1 MRKLPMFLI
10 WMIVF
15 PLTSIAT
22 DRPLVFTGICDASAA
37 AAVNSDLFVV
47 ANDEDNLLRFYRLSQ
62 PGAPVH
68 VHEIGSPARNKKKQ
82 PEMDIEGAAR
92 IGSRVFWISSH
103 GQNADGEF
111 APNRHRLFAL
121 DISDST
127 DGVRVRPV
135 GTAYTNLVAE
145 MAREPKLARFRLEHA
160 ALKKPKTRGGL
171 NIEALTDTPE
181 GALLI
186 GFRNPIP
193 ENRALLVPLLNP
205 DEVLTGKSAQF
216 GDPILLD
223 LGGFGLRGMG
233 SMRGGYYL
241 IAGPAQGD
249 AESRLFFWRGGE
261 AVPELLSNVSFA
273 GLNPEGICFH
283 DSDDRTDFLLLSDDG
298 TRNLHGEDCK
308 DLPASERQF
317 RAVRIPK

>member
-1 MRKLPMFLI
+1 MLLI
-10 WMIVF
+10 WMTVF
-15 PLTSIAT
+15 PLTSIAE

-62 PGAPVH
+62 PGAPIH
-68 VHEIGSPARNKKKQ
+68 VYEVGPPARKKKKP

-92 IGSRVFWISSH
+92 MGSRVFWISSH

-111 APNRHRLFAL
+111 APNRHQLFAL
-121 DISDST
+121 DISD
-127 DGVRVRPV
+127 DAKGVRVRPV
-135 GTAYTNLVAE
+135 GTAYTNLVAD
-145 MAREPKLARFRLEHA
+145 MAREPRLVRFQLEHA
-160 ALKKPKTRGGL
+160 ALEKPKTRGGL
-171 NIEALTDTPE
+171 NIEALTDTPD

-193 ENRALLVPLLNP
+193 GNRALLVPLLNP
-205 DEVLTGKSAQF
+205 DEVLTGAPAQF

-223 LGGFGLRGMG
+223 LDGLGLRGMG
-233 SMRGGYYL
+233 STRSGYYL
-241 IAGPAQGD
+241 IAGPAQGE

-261 AVPELLSNVSFA
+261 AVPERLSNVSFA

-298 TRNLHGEDCK
+298 TRNLNGEDCK

>member
-1 MRKLPMFLI
+1 MLLI
-10 WMIVF
+10 WMAVF
-15 PLTSIAT
+15 PLTSIAA
-22 DRPLVFTGICDASAA
+22 DSPLVFTGICDASAA

-47 ANDEDNLLRFYRLSQ
+47 ANDEDNLLRLYRLSQ

-68 VHEIGSPARNKKKQ
+68 VYEVGPPARKKKKQ

-92 IGSRVFWISSH
+92 IGSRVYWISSH

-111 APNRHRLFAL
+111 ASNRHRLFAL
-121 DISDST
+121 DISDGA

-135 GTAYTNLVAE
+135 GTAYTNLVAD
-145 MAREPKLARFRLEHA
+145 MAREPRLARFRLEHA

-223 LGGFGLRGMG
+223 LGGLGLRGMG
-233 SMRGGYYL
+233 STRSGYYL
-241 IAGPAQGD
+241 IAGPALGGAD
-249 AESRLFFWRGGE
+249 SRLFFWRGGE
-261 AVPELLSNVSFA
+261 AVPERLSNVSFA

-283 DSDDRTDFLLLSDDG
+283 DSDDRNDFLLLCDDG
-298 TRNLHGEDCK
+298 TRSLHGEDCK
-308 DLPASERQF
+308 DLPTSERQF

>member
-1 MRKLPMFLI
+1 
-10 WMIVF
+10 MI
-15 PLTSIAT
+15 PPQPAACLAALLLLSANAPAE
-22 DRPLVFTGICDASAA
+22 PLVFRELCDASAA
-37 AAVNSDLFVV
+37 VAVNSDLFVV

-68 VHEIGSPARNKKKQ
+68 VYEVGPSARKRKKP

-92 IGSRVFWISSH
+92 IGSRVFWTSSH

-121 DISDST
+121 DISDGA

-135 GTAYTNLVAE
+135 GTAYTNLVAD
-145 MAREPKLARFRLEHA
+145 MAREPRLARFRLEHA

-171 NIEALTDTPE
+171 NIEALTDTPD

-205 DEVLTGKSAQF
+205 DEVLTDKPAQF

-223 LGGFGLRGMG
+223 LGGLGLRGMG
-233 SMRGGYYL
+233 STRSGYYL
-241 IAGPAQGD
+241 IAGPASGE

-261 AVPELLSNVSFA
+261 AVPERLSNVSFA
-273 GLNPEGICFH
+273 GLNPEGMCFH
-283 DSDDRTDFLLLSDDG
+283 DSDDHTDFLLLSDDG
-298 TRNLHGEDCK
+298 TRNLNGKDCK